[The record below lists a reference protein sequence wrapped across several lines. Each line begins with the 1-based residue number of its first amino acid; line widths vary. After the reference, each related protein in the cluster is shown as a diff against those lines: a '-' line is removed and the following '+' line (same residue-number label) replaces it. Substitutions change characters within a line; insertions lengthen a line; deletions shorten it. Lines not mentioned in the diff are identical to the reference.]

1 MGTHLSALDYHRM
14 TDDPDTLL
22 VDMQNHYEYE
32 VNHFVNAHHANA
44 GTFKEAI
51 RKAADLLSEH
61 KEKQILL

>member
-1 MGTHLSALDYHRM
+1 M